1 MGSVQDSH
9 PDNQQLYASINRDGI
24 QKPQSTNI
32 SNFDEKPLENNTV
45 NQLIDEYDKFDAL
58 NNLDKGETSVDSQD
72 GVQAQKS

>member
-32 SNFDEKPLENNTV
+32 SHFDEKTLENNTV